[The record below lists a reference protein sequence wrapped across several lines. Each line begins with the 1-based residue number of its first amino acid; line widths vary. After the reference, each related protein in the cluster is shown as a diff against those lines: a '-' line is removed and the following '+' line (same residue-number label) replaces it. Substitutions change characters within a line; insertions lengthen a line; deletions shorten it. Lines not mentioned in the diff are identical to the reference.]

1 MRTLLLILAAS
12 LTLAGCAKDS
22 AGRDTSA
29 AATPRG
35 QACAS
40 QMNQDRSRG
49 RSAPNWN
56 LYDYCM
62 RHPEGG

>member
-1 MRTLLLILAAS
+1 MRTLLVLLVTSVI
-12 LTLAGCAKDS
+12 LAGCAKDS
-22 AGRDTSA
+22 AGRDASA

-35 QACAS
+35 QTC
-40 QMNQDRSRG
+40 MNLVNQERSRG

-62 RHPEGG
+62 RQHPGG